1 MRDRF
6 LYALSTEIL
15 KVLIILTLLMAITY
29 VRELMGAA

>member
-15 KVLIILTLLMAITY
+15 KVLIILTLLMTITY
-29 VRELMGAA
+29 VRELMGAG